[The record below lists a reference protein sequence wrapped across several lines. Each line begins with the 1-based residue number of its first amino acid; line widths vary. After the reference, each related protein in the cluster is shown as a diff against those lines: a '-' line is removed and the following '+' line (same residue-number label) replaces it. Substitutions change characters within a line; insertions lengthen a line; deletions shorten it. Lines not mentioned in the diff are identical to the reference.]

1 MSAEVK
7 QAVLDYFKGKEKSK
21 TKFYMNDLRKVA
33 PEGISNREI
42 KKVISE
48 KIAEGPLMYISTGS
62 TTMIQLAEDDVDA
75 KMQ

>member
-7 QAVLDYFKGKEKSK
+7 QLVLDYFKSKEKSK

-33 PEGISNREI
+33 PEGMSNREF

-48 KIAEGPLMYISTGS
+48 MISEGTLMYFSTGS
-62 TTMIQLAEDDVDA
+62 TTMLQLAETDVDS
-75 KMQ
+75 KIK

>member
-7 QAVLDYFKGKEKSK
+7 QAVLDYFASKSKTK

-33 PEGISNREI
+33 PEGMSNREF

-48 KIAEGPLMYISTGS
+48 MIAEGTLMYYSTGS
-62 TTMIQLAEDDVDA
+62 TTMIQLAEDDVDS
-75 KMQ
+75 KIQ

>member
-7 QAVLDYFKGKEKSK
+7 QAVLDYFAIKAKTK
-21 TKFYMNDLRKVA
+21 TKFYMNDLRTVA
-33 PEGISNREI
+33 PEGMSNREF

-48 KIAEGPLMYISTGS
+48 MIAAGTLMYFSTGS

>member
-33 PEGISNREI
+33 PEGMSNREF

-48 KIAEGPLMYISTGS
+48 MIAEGTLMYFSTGS